1 MISRFLAAAA
11 LVLLGS
17 ALAAQAAR
25 VVPEEQQKS
34 RLLLQARPK
43 ALNCTKV
50 NAHAANA
57 GTKGSPAPATANWC
71 ARLVPVATSYGVMAY
86 LKHAVRSDQQQ
97 RFHVTQEDVVHL
109 LQATSGDLPAAAAAA
124 SLLPAWH
131 CKRCSNSCCTLALPI
146 GDVQRWLGNQF
157 LLVLFLLSSSSSLPT
172 PSS

>member
-50 NAHAANA
+50 NAHCSKCRNQRIT
-57 GTKGSPAPATANWC
+57 GTRNSELVCTTC
-71 ARLVPVATSYGVMAY
+71 A
-86 LKHAVRSDQQQ
+86 
-97 RFHVTQEDVVHL
+97 
-109 LQATSGDLPAAAAAA
+109 SGYKLRRDGI
-124 SLLPAWH
+124 SKT
-131 CKRCSNSCCTLALPI
+131 CGEK
-146 GDVQRWLGNQF
+146 
-157 LLVLFLLSSSSSLPT
+157 
-172 PSS
+172 